1 MIPMPYRKITQPKLA
16 DAIVAELENMILEG
30 SLQPGQKLPPERELA
45 IQFQVSR
52 PSLREAIQRLEAK
65 GLLYRR
71 QGGGTYVQDALSKG
85 LADPLFELLS
95 KHPEAQFDLLEFR
108 HALEGICAYY
118 AALRGTEA
126 DFARIRAA
134 QSAIEEAGKQGLAE
148 ESVAVTAF
156 YLAVAEASHNVVL
169 LHLLRAMQPMLEHNI
184 LCNNE
189 ILNRRPGVVAK
200 IRRHRVTLI
209 EAILSGEPE
218 QARAACHEH
227 LAFIEE
233 TLLDM
238 QREDSRIERSMRR
251 SRRLES

>member
-1 MIPMPYRKITQPKLA
+1 MPYIKITQPKLA
-16 DAIVAELENMILEG
+16 DAIVAELESMILEG

-52 PSLREAIQRLEAK
+52 PSLREAIQRLEAR

-71 QGGGTYVQDALSKG
+71 QGGGTYVQNALSKG
-85 LADPLFELLS
+85 IADPLFELLS
-95 KHPEAQFDLLEFR
+95 THPEAQYDLLEFR

-126 DFARIRAA
+126 DFERIRLA
-134 QSAIEEAGKQGLAE
+134 QAAIEEAGQQGTLVV
-148 ESVAVTAF
+148 ESAAVTQF

-169 LHLLRAMQPMLEHNI
+169 LHLLRAMGPMLEQNI
-184 LCNNE
+184 LRNNE

-200 IRRHRVTLI
+200 IRRHRASLI
-209 EAILSGEPE
+209 EAILSGAPE
-218 QARAACHEH
+218 RARAACHEH
-227 LAFIEE
+227 LAFIED

-238 QREDSRIERSMRR
+238 QREDSRIQRSMRR
-251 SRRLES
+251 IRQQEN